1 MNTAEHSSRQSILP
15 ALSRRRFLGGVAIT
29 AIPSAAIAVEVGKPC
44 DVHMTAQERFDFHL
58 AEFKRAAEELD
69 PMIGDWLRKGQ
80 PGDEG
85 GCVIFLSAFRRTGQ
99 YDGDGLYERGNP
111 CLPSPYQVR
120 LIDGRIDG
128 ERMFEVTRLDEMT
141 RQTERMQM
149 TESRLNTFIGRRRS

>member
-1 MNTAEHSSRQSILP
+1 MNDLNV
-15 ALSRRRFLGGVAIT
+15 SRRGFLGGVAIT
-29 AIPSAAIAVEVGKPC
+29 AIPSAAVAIEAAKP
-44 DVHMTAQERFDFHL
+44 HHEPMTAQQRFDFHL

-69 PMIGDWLRKGQ
+69 PMIGDWLQKGQ

-85 GCVIFLSAFRRTGQ
+85 GCVILLSAFRRTGQ

-120 LIDGRIDG
+120 LIDGRIDD

-141 RQTERMQM
+141 RQTERMQL
-149 TESRLNTFIGRRRS
+149 TESRLNTFIGRRLS